1 MNEIRCPNC
10 GTPFTVDESDY
21 ADIVRQVRDKEFTR
35 ELTERER
42 LARELSEKEKALAVS
57 DAEGRSQQEL
67 ALKDARIAQLEAELA
82 GQAKQAAADLELQAQ
97 RAAAKA
103 KEAQAEL
110 QTQVASLKERLEGQ
124 ASSFEAQKQL
134 AVKEAQDALRE
145 QAISLQRQ
153 LDEAKAQIDMQK
165 AETKRVELE
174 QQKLAEE
181 RVKAKEAQ
189 LAEVRE
195 QLERVR
201 DMKAKLNTKLLG
213 ETLEQHCEVSFN
225 QLRAT
230 AFQNAEFGKD
240 TIPADG
246 TKGDYIYREKDE
258 NGVEL
263 ISIMFDM
270 KNEEEGATYHKK
282 NADFFKKLDKDRRDK
297 GCEYAVLVSLLE
309 PNNEFYNTGIA
320 DVSYEYEKMYVIRP
334 QFFIPMITI
343 LRNAARNAAEA
354 KAELVLVRQQNIDVT
369 HFEQEL
375 EDFKEKFGRN
385 YRLASEKFSK
395 AIEEI
400 DKTIRMLEKTK
411 ADLLGSENNLRLANQ
426 KAEDLTV
433 KRLVRKNPT
442 MKAMFDAL
450 HADDGE

>member
-42 LARELSEKEKALAVS
+42 LAKELSEKEKALAVS

-67 ALKDARIAQLEAELA
+67 ASKDARIAQLEAELA

>member
-1 MNEIRCPNC
+1 MNEIKCPNC
-10 GTPFTVDESDY
+10 GTPFTIDESDY

-35 ELTERER
+35 ELAERER
-42 LARELSEKEKALAVS
+42 LAKELSEKEKALAVS

-67 ALKDARIAQLEAELA
+67 ALKDARITQLEAELA

-97 RAAAKA
+97 RAAAEA

-134 AVKEAQDALRE
+134 AVKEAQDVLRE
-145 QAISLQRQ
+145 QAIQLQRQ
-153 LDEAKAQIDMQK
+153 LDEAKAQIDIQK

-230 AFQNAEFGKD
+230 AFQNAEFRKD

-309 PNNEFYNTGIA
+309 PDNEFYNTGIA

-385 YRLASEKFSK
+385 YRLASEKFAK

-450 HADDGE
+450 HADDEK

>member
-1 MNEIRCPNC
+1 MSEIKCPKC
-10 GTPFTVDESDY
+10 GTLFTIDESDY
-21 ADIVRQVRDKEFTR
+21 ADIVRQVRDKEFAH
-35 ELTERER
+35 ELTERVR
-42 LARELSEKEKALAVS
+42 LAKELSEKEKALAVS

-67 ALKDARIAQLEAELA
+67 ALKDARIAQLEAEL
-82 GQAKQAAADLELQAQ
+82 
-97 RAAAKA
+97 
-103 KEAQAEL
+103 
-110 QTQVASLKERLEGQ
+110 QTQVTSLKERLEGQ
-124 ASSFEAQKQL
+124 TSSFEAQKQL
-134 AVKEAQDALRE
+134 AVREAQDALRE
-145 QAISLQRQ
+145 QAIQLQRQ

-189 LAEVRE
+189 LAEVRD

-213 ETLEQHCEVSFN
+213 ETLEQHCEVAFN

-309 PNNEFYNTGIA
+309 PDNEFYNTGIA

-354 KAELVLVRQQNIDVT
+354 KAELALVRQQNIDVT

-442 MKAMFDAL
+442 MKAMFDGL
-450 HADDGE
+450 HADGEE